1 MNRIDLE
8 GRGAVVTGGAR
19 GIGFACAER
28 LLASGAALSLW
39 DRDEGAL
46 AAAAARLGGGNAR
59 VHSVVAD
66 VADEA
71 SVAAAAAASLAA
83 LGKVDILVN
92 NAGINGPN
100 VPTWDYALA
109 DWRRVLDIDLTG
121 AFLCARALVP
131 NMMARNYGRIV
142 NMASVAGKEGN
153 PNAPAYSAAKAG
165 LIAFTKSLGK
175 ELAGTEVI
183 VNCVAPAVAQTD
195 LFKEMTETH
204 IAFMLSKI
212 PKGRFVEVGEIAAL
226 VAWLASEECSFSTG
240 AVFDITGGRATY

>member
-1 MNRIDLE
+1 MNRIDLD
-8 GRGAVVTGGAR
+8 GRSAVVTGGAR
-19 GIGFACAER
+19 GIGLACAER
-28 LLASGAALSLW
+28 LLASGAQLSLW
-39 DRDEGAL
+39 DRDGSRL
-46 AAAAARLGGGNAR
+46 AETASRLGGGNAR
-59 VHSVVAD
+59 VHSMIVD

-71 SVAAAAAASLAA
+71 SVADAAAATIAA

-100 VPTWDYALA
+100 VPTWEYKLT
-109 DWRRVLDIDLTG
+109 DWKRVLDIDLTG

-131 NMMARNYGRIV
+131 HMLARNYGRIV

-165 LIAFTKSLGK
+165 LIALTKSLGK

-183 VNCVAPAVAQTD
+183 VNCVAPAVAKTE
-195 LFKEMTETH
+195 LMGEMTEAH

-212 PKGRFVEVGEIAAL
+212 PKGRFVGIEEIAAL
-226 VAWLASEECSFSTG
+226 VAWLSSAECSFSTG

>member
-71 SVAAAAAASLAA
+71 SVAAAAAA
-83 LGKVDILVN
+83 
-92 NAGINGPN
+92 
-100 VPTWDYALA
+100 
-109 DWRRVLDIDLTG
+109 
-121 AFLCARALVP
+121 
-131 NMMARNYGRIV
+131 
-142 NMASVAGKEGN
+142 
-153 PNAPAYSAAKAG
+153 
-165 LIAFTKSLGK
+165 
-175 ELAGTEVI
+175 
-183 VNCVAPAVAQTD
+183 
-195 LFKEMTETH
+195 
-204 IAFMLSKI
+204 
-212 PKGRFVEVGEIAAL
+212 
-226 VAWLASEECSFSTG
+226 
-240 AVFDITGGRATY
+240 

>member
-8 GRGAVVTGGAR
+8 GRSAVVTGGAR
-19 GIGFACAER
+19 GIGLACAER
-28 LLASGAALSLW
+28 LIASGATLSLW
-39 DRDEGAL
+39 DRDAATLGAT
-46 AAAAARLGGGNAR
+46 AARLGRGT
-59 VHSVVAD
+59 HSVIVD

-71 SVAAAAAASLAA
+71 SVAAAASAAIAA
-83 LGKVDILVN
+83 LGKVDILVA

-100 VPTWDYALA
+100 VPTWEYALA
-109 DWRRVLDIDLTG
+109 DWKRVLDIDLTG

-131 NMMARNYGRIV
+131 HMMARNYGRIV

-153 PNAPAYSAAKAG
+153 PGAPAYSAAKAG
-165 LIAFTKSLGK
+165 LIALTKSLGK

-183 VNCVAPAVAQTD
+183 VNCVAPAVAKTD
-195 LFKEMTETH
+195 LFEQMTETH

-212 PKGRFVEVGEIAAL
+212 PKGRFVGVAEIAAL
-226 VAWLASEECSFSTG
+226 VAWLCSEDCSFSTG